1 MRVNDD
7 DMRNAWKQAQG
18 WRSALVALL
27 AFVMSVAPLAAQ
39 VVMAT
44 SSHASHGH
52 ANAHNRSHDHSDH
65 QSVAGHH
72 HEGAAAD
79 RSADHG
85 HDHAAL
91 ADHDHNGTT
100 GSQHDHGT
108 GPDSNCCGTYCHSA
122 CAIAAMDGVLNARVV
137 GTYARPP
144 STSAASFDPDQLQR
158 PPSVLLSV

>member
-27 AFVMSVAPLAAQ
+27 ALVMSVAPLAAQ
-39 VVMAT
+39 VVMAAV
-44 SSHASHGH
+44 SHASHGH
-52 ANAHNRSHDHSDH
+52 AVGHKHSHDHSDH

-72 HEGAAAD
+72 HDGTAASH
-79 RSADHG
+79 SAHHDH
-85 HDHAAL
+85 HHAAL
-91 ADHDHNGTT
+91 ADHDHDGTT